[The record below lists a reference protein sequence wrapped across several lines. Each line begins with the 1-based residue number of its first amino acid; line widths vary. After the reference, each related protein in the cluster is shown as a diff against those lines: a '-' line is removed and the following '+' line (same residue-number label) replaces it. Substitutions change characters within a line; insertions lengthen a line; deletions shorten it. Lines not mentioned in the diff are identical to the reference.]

1 MATKILK
8 KQLPWDRTICTQLEM
23 VDLSGNSYVCNA
35 IEQMHE
41 NVQIVSIS
49 NKIYAEIY
57 GDRVYLCNTKI
68 NIVKSWFYEHH
79 NIQIHGI

>member
-35 IEQMHE
+35 IEQMQKEHE
-41 NVQIVSIS
+41 QLKKFKEWVDEVAEEILGTDDNDMRECLSDMFFHRIV
-49 NKIYAEIY
+49 
-57 GDRVYLCNTKI
+57 G
-68 NIVKSWFYEHH
+68 
-79 NIQIHGI
+79 